1 MQKLML
7 VVCAA
12 AGLATYATLAISAEH
27 LAAAVKERRHLM
39 KEIVAPAAK
48 LANKMVKGDEP
59 FDAAKAAKAMTD
71 ISEVPD
77 KYVKLF
83 PKGTEHGA
91 IADSEA
97 KAVKVSDN
105 DPIEIPPA
113 PGVATP
119 GGQTKE
125 QIHDFDLALISDR
138 SIYKVND
145 LPIFTIVSS
154 ESCHLTL
161 INVDASG
168 EGTVIFPNKFQQD
181 NLLPAGKALQFP
193 ASDAKF
199 PFRLK
204 DPGTETVVAICNA
217 TGTEADGIKHDFKT
231 RQFTELGNYRDFLTR
246 QIVVEGAE
254 KIAAARLGQQGV
266 SGEGAPGTPKSD
278 ILSRAAIKLT
288 VK

>member
-1 MQKLML
+1 
-7 VVCAA
+7 
-12 AGLATYATLAISAEH
+12 
-27 LAAAVKERRHLM
+27 
-39 KEIVAPAAK
+39 
-48 LANKMVKGDEP
+48 
-59 FDAAKAAKAMTD
+59 
-71 ISEVPD
+71 
-77 KYVKLF
+77 
-83 PKGTEHGA
+83 
-91 IADSEA
+91 
-97 KAVKVSDN
+97 
-105 DPIEIPPA
+105 
-113 PGVATP
+113 
-119 GGQTKE
+119 
-125 QIHDFDLALISDR
+125 
-138 SIYKVND
+138 VND

-199 PFRLK
+199 QFRLK

-254 KIAAARLGQQGV
+254 KIAAAQLGQQGV

-278 ILSRAAIKLT
+278 ILSRTAIKLT